1 LTSNVTTTDK
11 VLSPTNDDVTPP
23 VGTSSI
29 HDKDTHVVRGN
40 PLIDVSNV
48 ASIANFAVPLDSSS
62 EISDISPVKKG
73 NLKIGDDDEKC
84 DPWDKFTSDEIKGQY
99 FAVAV
104 GRNEHSFGVYADFER
119 FKFEIEG
126 HPTSLYQTCDSYIE
140 AHHYLESYLNNVAH
154 DKVEISTV
162 LSKIPFL
169 RSATT
174 TTRAIQPDGTS
185 EIDNHRQPSI
195 RPDSRPDIQKR
206 SRRKTMSPQQNF
218 MVGKT
223 FMRNSKKTVMTSTHR
238 QKK

>member
-1 LTSNVTTTDK
+1 V
-11 VLSPTNDDVTPP
+11 V
-23 VGTSSI
+23 TSSI
-29 HDKDTHVVRGN
+29 HNRDTHVARGN
-40 PLIDVSNV
+40 PLIYVSNV
-48 ASIANFAVPLDSSS
+48 VSIVNSAVPLDSSS
-62 EISDISPVKKG
+62 EIGDISPVKKG

-104 GRNEHSFGVYADFER
+104 GRNEHSYGVYADLKR
-119 FKFEIEG
+119 FKLEIEG

-174 TTRAIQPDGTS
+174 TTHAIQPDGTS
-185 EIDNHRQPSI
+185 EIDNHCQPSI
-195 RPDSRPDIQKR
+195 RPDSRPDIEKC
-206 SRRKTMSPQQNF
+206 SRRKTMSPQQNV
-218 MVGKT
+218 MAVKT
-223 FMRNSKKTVMTSTHR
+223 FLSEKLE
-238 QKK
+238 